1 MSTIISRFPATA
13 GLPRPASPSLVRGL
27 AAELVRVTGV
37 VVRAVR
43 REWRIRRDLRRI
55 SELDEHMLHDIGV
68 SPGAL
73 EDAVRHGRD
82 AGFRPVAVI
91 LHGGFGNSPLG
102 RFGR

>member
-1 MSTIISRFPATA
+1 MNTIISRFPAPA
-13 GLPRPASPSLVRGL
+13 GLPSPASPSQMQGLV
-27 AAELVRVTGV
+27 AEFVRVAGV
-37 VVRAVR
+37 VARAVR

-82 AGFRPVAVI
+82 AGFHRGAIVI
-91 LHGGFGNSPLG
+91 HGGFGNSPLG